1 MPFALPVGRVRRAR
15 QRLRDEHNLL
25 DVLLD
30 SVEVAMVACATDGR
44 LTHVNRRTREL
55 MAGQCAAGMDVAS
68 WIGQLAPRTP
78 SGLPLVLEDLPL
90 MRALAGEVVRGFDV
104 LVSSAAGDVLLS
116 MTANPVNDERGRRR
130 GAVAVFED
138 VTEQRARELRIRTEL
153 RHMGVALEVED
164 AINAGR
170 LLLHSQP
177 IVAIA
182 SGEIVLEELLVR
194 MRSVDGKL
202 SGPAGFLAAT
212 ERHSTITALDRWV
225 FEQAV
230 QIAAQGRSVTVNVS
244 ARTVGTLSFLEVVEE
259 TLTREGIEPSLIT
272 FELTE
277 TAVVSD
283 IVQATRFAERLEA
296 IGCHFALDDFGTGYA
311 ALTYLKLLPIRY
323 LKIDMD
329 FVRDLVENPRSRA
342 VVSGIVALAAGCGQ
356 STIAEGVEDAATLAL
371 LGELGVDLAQ
381 GFHLGRPGPIDA
393 DADSDSDADPDP
405 EVGSDRRADARAV
418 RLSPPT
424 LP

>member
-1 MPFALPVGRVRRAR
+1 MPFALPVGRVRHAR

-30 SVEVAMVACATDGR
+30 SVEVAMVACSVDGR

-55 MAGQCAAGMDVAS
+55 LGGECAAGMDVAR
-68 WIGQLAPRTP
+68 WIGQLQPRTP
-78 SGLPLVLEDLPL
+78 SGLALVLEDLPL
-90 MRALAGEVVRGFDV
+90 MRALEGEVVRGVDV
-104 LVSSAAGDVLLS
+104 LVASASGEMLLS
-116 MTANPVNDERGRRR
+116 TSANPVNDERGRRR

-138 VTEQRARELRIRTEL
+138 VTEVRAREAQIRTEL

-164 AINAGR
+164 AINADR
-170 LLLHSQP
+170 LLLHAQP
-177 IVAIA
+177 IVEIS
-182 SGEIVLEELLVR
+182 SGETVLEELLVR
-194 MRSVDGKL
+194 MRSVDGTL
-202 SGPAGFLAAT
+202 AGPAGFLAAT
-212 ERHSTITALDRWV
+212 EHHSTITALDRWV

-230 QIAAQGRSVTVNVS
+230 KIAERGRPVTVNVS
-244 ARTVGTLSFLEVVEE
+244 ARTVGTLSFLEVVEQ

-342 VVSGIVALAAGCGQ
+342 VVSGIVALAAGFGQ
-356 STIAEGVEDAATLAL
+356 STIAEGVEDAATLGL

-381 GFHLGRPGPIDA
+381 GYHLGRPGPIA
-393 DADSDSDADPDP
+393 PLS
-405 EVGSDRRADARAV
+405 DARALRV
-418 RLSPPT
+418 GPPT
-424 LP
+424 VL

>member
-1 MPFALPVGRVRRAR
+1 MSFALAVGRARSAR

-30 SVEVAMVACATDGR
+30 SVEVAMVACAVDGR

-55 MAGQCAAGMDVAS
+55 LGGECAAGMDVTT
-68 WIGQLAPRTP
+68 WIGQLDPRTA
-78 SGLPLVLEDLPL
+78 SGLPLMLEDLPL
-90 MRALAGEVVRGFDV
+90 MRALEGEVVRGVEV
-104 LVSSAAGDVLLS
+104 LVTTIAGEMLLS
-116 MTANPVNDERGRRR
+116 TSANPVNDERGRRR

-138 VTEQRARELRIRTEL
+138 VTEARAREAQIRTEM

-170 LLLHSQP
+170 LLLHAQP
-177 IVAIA
+177 IVEIA
-182 SGEIVLEELLVR
+182 SGETVLEELLVR
-194 MRSVDGKL
+194 MRSLDGTL
-202 SGPAGFLAAT
+202 AGPAGFLAAT
-212 ERHSTITALDRWV
+212 EQHSTM
-225 FEQAV
+225 
-230 QIAAQGRSVTVNVS
+230 S
-244 ARTVGTLSFLEVVEE
+244 ARTVGTLSFLEVVEQ
-259 TLTREGIEPSLIT
+259 TLRREGIEPSLIT

-342 VVSGIVALAAGCGQ
+342 VVSGIVALAAGFGQ
-356 STIAEGVEDAATLAL
+356 STIAEGVEDAATLGL
-371 LGELGVDLAQ
+371 LRELGVDLAQ
-381 GFHLGRPGPIDA
+381 GYHLGRPGPIA
-393 DADSDSDADPDP
+393 PAS
-405 EVGSDRRADARAV
+405 DARAV
-418 RLSPPT
+418 RVGPPT
-424 LP
+424 VL

>member
-1 MPFALPVGRVRRAR
+1 MPFRLPVGRLSRAR

-30 SVEVAMVACATDGR
+30 SVEVAMVACAVDGR

-55 MAGQCAAGMDVAS
+55 LGGECSAGMDVAA
-68 WIGQLAPRTP
+68 WIGQLVPRTP
-78 SGLPLVLEDLPL
+78 SGLPLVLEDVPL
-90 MRALAGEVVRGFDV
+90 MRALEGEVVRGVDV
-104 LVSSAAGDVLLS
+104 LLRSAVGDVLLS
-116 MTANPVNDERGRRR
+116 TSASPVNDERGRRR

-138 VTEQRARELRIRTEL
+138 VTEQRAAEVQIRTEL

-164 AINAGR
+164 AIDGGR
-170 LLLHSQP
+170 LLLHAQP

-182 SGEIVLEELLVR
+182 SGETVLEELLVR
-194 MRSVDGKL
+194 MRSLDGTL
-202 SGPAGFLAAT
+202 SGPASFLAAT
-212 ERHSTITALDRWV
+212 EGHSTITALDRWV

-230 QIAAQGRSVTVNVS
+230 QIAARERPVTVNVS
-244 ARTVGTLSFLEVVEE
+244 ARTVGTLSFLEAVEE

-311 ALTYLKLLPIRY
+311 ALTYLKHLPIRY

-342 VVSGIVALAAGCGQ
+342 VVSGIVALAAGFGQ
-356 STIAEGVEDAATLAL
+356 STIAEGVEDAATLRL

-381 GFHLGRPGPIDA
+381 GYHLGRPGPIVALADA
-393 DADSDSDADPDP
+393 DADA
-405 EVGSDRRADARAV
+405 AAARAFA
-418 RLSPPT
+418 LGLALPSPPT

>member
-1 MPFALPVGRVRRAR
+1 
-15 QRLRDEHNLL
+15 
-25 DVLLD
+25 
-30 SVEVAMVACATDGR
+30 VAMVACAVDGR

-55 MAGQCAAGMDVAS
+55 LGGECAAGMDAAA
-68 WIGQLAPRTP
+68 WIGQLAPRTA

-90 MRALAGEVVRGFDV
+90 MRALEGEVVRGVEV
-104 LVSSAAGDVLLS
+104 LVTTFAGEVLLS
-116 MTANPVNDERGRRR
+116 TSANPVNDERGRRC

-138 VTEQRARELRIRTEL
+138 VTEARAREAQIRTEL

-170 LLLHSQP
+170 LLLHAQP
-177 IVAIA
+177 IVEIT
-182 SGEIVLEELLVR
+182 SGETVLEELLVR
-194 MRSVDGKL
+194 MRSVDGTL
-202 SGPAGFLAAT
+202 AGPAGFLAAT
-212 ERHSTITALDRWV
+212 EHHSTITALDRWV

-230 QIAAQGRSVTVNVS
+230 QIAERGRPVTVNVS
-244 ARTVGTLSFLEVVEE
+244 ARTVGTLSFLEAVEQ

-342 VVSGIVALAAGCGQ
+342 VVSGIVALAAGFGQ
-356 STIAEGVEDAATLAL
+356 STIAEGVEDAATLGL
-371 LGELGVDLAQ
+371 LRELGVDLAQ
-381 GFHLGRPGPIDA
+381 GYHLGRPGPIA
-393 DADSDSDADPDP
+393 TSSDASVAR
-405 EVGSDRRADARAV
+405 VGR
-418 RLSPPT
+418 PT
-424 LP
+424 VL